1 MANLESVRDIIRRL
15 WGFPQ
20 RREDDPL
27 PRCKCG
33 TLFVAESWYC
43 WLYDSG
49 VTMMDG
55 LTCPRPGCMGNI
67 KERHQAEADAIIN
80 PKTPDFNGID
90 REFLR
95 SMKIEV

>member
-1 MANLESVRDIIRRL
+1 MADLESVRDIIRRL

-20 RREDDPL
+20 RKGDDPL

-33 TLFVAESWYC
+33 NEFAPDSWYC
-43 WLYDSG
+43 WLFDVG
-49 VTMMDG
+49 LTTMDG
-55 LTCPRPGCMGNI
+55 LTCSRPGCAGNI

-80 PKTPDFNGID
+80 GTPNFDGID

-95 SMKIEV
+95 SMKIEI